1 MDVIIVGCG
10 RVGAELATLLSGEG
24 HNVTIIDKNPSSLS
38 RLGKTFNGIRLVGNG
53 IDRDILLKAGISTA
67 DAFVMVTDGD
77 NTNIMASEIAKK
89 IFKVPKV
96 TARLYDARRAEIY
109 KRLGLSII
117 SGTTLVASQIRDKL
131 IESHFSSYFTE
142 TKGMGTIEI
151 NITDKFAN
159 KKVKNFNRKD
169 EFLIATIIKKVGPI
183 LPTPNTILE
192 KGDVLIGI
200 VRIESLKKIKKLFE
214 LKE

>member
-10 RVGAELATLLSGEG
+10 RVGAELAALLSEEG
-24 HNVTIIDKNPSSLS
+24 NNVTIIDKNPDSFQ
-38 RLGKTFNGIRLVGNG
+38 RLGKTFNGIRLIGNG
-53 IDRDILLKAGISTA
+53 IDTDTLLKAGISKA
-67 DAFVMVTDGD
+67 DAFVVVTNGD

-96 TARLYDARRAEIY
+96 IARLYDSKRAQIY
-109 KRLGLSII
+109 QRLGLSLV

-151 NITDKFAN
+151 NITEKFAG
-159 KKVKNFNRKD
+159 KKVRTYNRKD
-169 EFLIATIIKKVGPI
+169 EFLIATIIKKGGPI

-192 KGDVLIGI
+192 KGDVIIGI
-200 VRIESLKKIKKLFE
+200 VRTEALKKIKQLFE
-214 LKE
+214 IKE